1 MSNLKNIK
9 NRILSIKSTQ
19 KITKA
24 MKMVAAAKVRK
35 AELAVKLSRPFTS
48 ELFKLFVQIDE
59 ILGDKNFESV
69 KVERALDDY
78 PELLKN
84 REIKT
89 VGLVVITSNKGLAG
103 AYSTNVVRFAVKR
116 IKEIKEKGQSVKVY
130 LVGQKSFAPLRN
142 LRKSLGFEIVQTYT
156 NVVDDLNPSSAL
168 VVSEDL
174 AQAYVD
180 KKLDSIELITT
191 RYQNMMTYKVED
203 WTLLPSCEAQSSIP
217 KKFHEDEEEANS
229 SVSPEMLFEPNVQEI
244 LAQIVPMYVT
254 NVIYQALLE
263 ASASELASRMTAM
276 SAATNNAQEMIRML
290 TIDYNKARQEQITQE
305 LTEVVSGADALK

>member
-203 WTLLPSCEAQSSIP
+203 WTLLPS
-217 KKFHEDEEEANS
+217 
-229 SVSPEMLFEPNVQEI
+229 
-244 LAQIVPMYVT
+244 
-254 NVIYQALLE
+254 
-263 ASASELASRMTAM
+263 
-276 SAATNNAQEMIRML
+276 
-290 TIDYNKARQEQITQE
+290 
-305 LTEVVSGADALK
+305 